1 MEQRAVSRLILVSN
15 RVQPPSAEAG
25 TGAQGGL
32 AVALQ
37 AALREYSGLW
47 FGWSGNVTDQFDG
60 EIDFQTSQGVTTAT
74 VDLEE
79 QDVDEYYNGYANRTL
94 WPLFH
99 YRIDL
104 AEFERDFAGGYARV
118 NARFADTLSPLIE
131 SDDLVWVHD
140 YHLFP
145 LGRELR
151 DRGLRNR
158 IGFFLHIPWPPANL
172 LLSLPNHRELVES
185 LFAYD
190 VVGFQCDN
198 WRDSFIHYVTEHMGA
213 EVEPGGWVTAN
224 GHTIRVIDCPI
235 GIDFEAFSEAVKSPA
250 ARYACYRARQSAA
263 GRDMIIGV
271 DRLDYSKGLEERFL
285 GYERFLRDHPD
296 QHGELFLLQVAPPS
310 REDVRSYQEIRA
322 NLDAL
327 SGRINGEF
335 ADFDWVPIRYVNHGY
350 PRDQLA
356 GIYRAARVG
365 LVTPLRDGMNL
376 VAKEYVAAQDPED
389 PGVLILSEFAGAAR
403 QLPEAVLVNP
413 YSPDE
418 VADAIQ
424 YALAMPRDERI
435 RRWAALYENVRD
447 EDVVR
452 WRKCFTDAL
461 SAPVQAPPN
470 RETASAIP
478 S

>member
-1 MEQRAVSRLILVSN
+1 MTRLIVVSN
-15 RVQPPSAEAG
+15 RVQPPNKNG
-25 TGAQGGL
+25 GAQGGL
-32 AVALQ
+32 AIALQ

-47 FGWSGNVTDQFDG
+47 FGWSGGVTDRFSG
-60 EIDFQTSQGVTTAT
+60 EIDFQTIDGVTTAM

-118 NARFADTLSPLIE
+118 NARFADTLAPLIE
-131 SDDLVWVHD
+131 PDDLVWVHD

-151 DRGLRNR
+151 QRGVANR
-158 IGFFLHIPWPPANL
+158 MGFFLHIPWPPANL

-185 LFAYD
+185 LFDYD
-190 VVGFQCDN
+190 VVGFQSDD
-198 WRDSFIHYVTEHMGA
+198 WRDSFIHYVTEQMGGRA
-213 EVEPGGWVTAN
+213 EPGGIVSAD
-224 GHTIRVIDCPI
+224 GRKISVIDCPI
-235 GIDFEAFSEAVKSPA
+235 GIDFAEFSQSVNSTA
-250 ARYACYRARQSAA
+250 ARLSRYRVRQSAA

-285 GYERFLRDHPD
+285 GYERFLSQHPE

-310 REDVRSYQEIRA
+310 RGDVQSYQQIRA
-322 NLDAL
+322 SLDSV

-335 ADFDWVPIRYVNHGY
+335 ADFDWVPIRYVNQGY

-356 GIYRAARVG
+356 GMYRAARVG

-403 QLPEAVLVNP
+403 QLSAAVLVNP
-413 YSPDE
+413 YSPDDL
-418 VADAIQ
+418 ADAIQ
-424 YALAMPRDERI
+424 RALTMSREERVE
-435 RRWAALYENVRD
+435 RWQALYANVRD
-447 EDVVR
+447 EDVVW
-452 WRKCFTDAL
+452 WRKRFTDAL
-461 SAPVQAPPN
+461 QLPALV
-470 RETASAIP
+470 AS
-478 S
+478 SD